1 MLKEDWKEM
10 TPDGTLDM
18 CKEYR
23 ESQMVNN
30 WVNAEDPGSIPG
42 TGRSPREGNQP
53 TPIFLPGESHGQRS
67 LKGYSPW
74 GHKQLDMTE

>member
-1 MLKEDWKEM
+1 M

-30 WVNAEDPGSIPG
+30 WVNAEDYF
-42 TGRSPREGNQP
+42 
-53 TPIFLPGESHGQRS
+53 FLWL
-67 LKGYSPW
+67 LKEILFTVKCRALPCVVYNVFRHNINKYDTYGIKDP
-74 GHKQLDMTE
+74 L